1 MLTNSIK
8 SYLQLISLKKLFGQS
23 SIYNFF
29 RLKKHFI
36 SIKQFISVEKKIIRI
51 KNISFQFKI
60 IHFDLKKTIFKVK
73 RILTKKGN
81 KAAFSM
87 SLISN
92 I

>member
-1 MLTNSIK
+1 MIITTTTTTTTKITKIIMLTNSIK

-60 IHFDLKKTIFKVK
+60 IHFDLKK
-73 RILTKKGN
+73 L
-81 KAAFSM
+81 FSR
-87 SLISN
+87 LN
-92 I
+92 VF

>member
-1 MLTNSIK
+1 MIITTTTTTTTKMTKIIMLTNSIK

-60 IHFDLKKTIFKVK
+60 IHFDLKK
-73 RILTKKGN
+73 L
-81 KAAFSM
+81 FSR
-87 SLISN
+87 LN
-92 I
+92 VF